1 VKRGAPASHVSS
13 TLRSMNQELRLPFSH
28 SARREVPAR
37 PQLRRRTLVLF
48 VKHIL
53 EPARKRLAT
62 LSCEAGVCDAA
73 AILTNSATPL
83 AVVCDGEGIAVGV
96 IARIDVVKVLVG
108 ATADALN
115 TSAEAMM
122 TGAIVSFRPEQP
134 LQDVW
139 QTMNGRSLRCAPI
152 LDDHGRPLG
161 IAHARDVA
169 GALLEDVTYEELL
182 LRDYVLGVGYR

>member
-1 VKRGAPASHVSS
+1 M
-13 TLRSMNQELRLPFSH
+13 LL
-28 SARREVPAR
+28 
-37 PQLRRRTLVLF
+37 

-53 EPARKRLAT
+53 EPARRRLAT
-62 LSCEAGVCDAA
+62 LSCEAGVCEAA

-108 ATADALN
+108 ATVDALN
-115 TSAEAMM
+115 ARAEAMM
-122 TGAIVSFRPEQP
+122 TRGLVSCRADQP

-139 QTMNGRSLRCAPI
+139 KLMNERLLRCAPI
-152 LDDHGRPLG
+152 LDDSGRPVG

-169 GALLEDVTYEELL
+169 GGLLEEITYEELL
-182 LRDYVLGVGYR
+182 LRDYVLGIGYR